1 VSGANE
7 IGGPSLCKGDGAHRH
22 SSFTMKNEPMKA
34 PIRFL
39 ALAGVFGI
47 SLGLLAEDSPPLDPH
62 LEPLAIF
69 LAVRPTGY

>member
-1 VSGANE
+1 
-7 IGGPSLCKGDGAHRH
+7 
-22 SSFTMKNEPMKA
+22 MKA